1 MKSEPKPESG
11 VLPVGEKIAETES
24 DTSRMYEEILDATT
38 IASVNLE
45 FASDGADGERRAA
58 LADASAAIERVA
70 ALVRT
75 IRRTEPPA
83 EVPTKEA
90 KQASEKREGR
100 APAEPRATALRKAKS
115 AG

>member
-1 MKSEPKPESG
+1 MKSEPKPQSG
-11 VLPVGEKIAETES
+11 VLPVGEKIAEAES

-58 LADASAAIERVA
+58 LADASAAIDRVA
-70 ALVRT
+70 ALVRA

-83 EVPTKEA
+83 EASTPTRKR
-90 KQASEKREGR
+90 REG
-100 APAEPRATALRKAKS
+100 AGPTDPRATASRKAKS